1 MHRIRLLFMKG
12 SFLLLKTQKKM
23 KLYAIF
29 FSRIGNLFN
38 IFYIELDITNWRV
51 TQFQFIDS
59 QRYNN

>member
-51 TQFQFIDS
+51 T
-59 QRYNN
+59 